1 MRTNSGKNLPV
12 RIRGSNLT
20 IAPEA
25 LAELQPIIPQAYY
38 YADYQGMNLEY
49 RYALYGEIYQ
59 RSPWVHVV
67 IDKRANSVAR
77 LPVNV
82 WDVDGDTRTLDKR
95 SAYAQLIA
103 NPCFENYMDPF
114 RFWHWVQTTID
125 IYGET
130 YLALV
135 RDGNG
140 APFAMMPMHPSRV
153 AIKRDPK
160 NGRYT
165 YFFEAGSGINTELVR
180 FEQEDVVPFR
190 LFNPIH
196 LERGLSR
203 MEAIRSTIFAED
215 SSRNAVENWFRH
227 GARPNLV
234 LETPNRLS
242 DIGAKRLKTAFD
254 QAHAGTSNAGQ
265 TLVLEDGVTAKP
277 FQMTA
282 VELELIETRKMN
294 REEIAAVYDIAPTLI
309 GILDHA
315 TFSNITEQMRAF
327 YRDTMAPVIELLQSV
342 MDTYV
347 GSFWS
352 RKNIM
357 RFATDEVMRGDYEMR
372 MDAAHKG
379 VSVAAITPNEAREL
393 LGLNKYDD
401 PKADKLY
408 CNSAIQELGTPG
420 EVIRMNTQA
429 SGTTPDGI
437 KLDPG
442 AQTTPVPALPQ
453 NNGKPGKPHSI
464 PKRPP
469 IPVSASGGPQPN
481 DQNPSTSRRTKP
493 KHYRAVNAQVGRG
506 KTPEELKAFALDLAA
521 KYPDELED
529 ILESVRMAIA
539 ERDKKEKAA

>member
-1 MRTNSGKNLPV
+1 MRLAKGKNLPV
-12 RIRGSNLT
+12 KISSSGLDL
-20 IAPEA
+20 APEA
-25 LAELQPIIPQAYY
+25 LAELQPIIPQSYY
-38 YADYQGMNLEY
+38 YPDYLGMDLEY
-49 RYALYGEIYQ
+49 RYAMYGEIWQ
-59 RSPWVHVV
+59 RNPWVRTV
-67 IDKRANSVAR
+67 IDKRAKAVAR

-82 WDVDGDTRTLDKR
+82 WDVDGETRTLDTR
-95 SAYAQLIA
+95 SAYARLIA
-103 NPCFENYMDPF
+103 SPCLNDYLDPF

-130 YLALV
+130 YLAV
-135 RDGNG
+135 ARDDTG
-140 APFAMMPMHPSRV
+140 APFGFMPMHPSRV
-153 AIKRDPK
+153 AIKREPK
-160 NGRYT
+160 TGRYT

-196 LERGLSR
+196 LERGLSP
-203 MEAIRSTIFAED
+203 MEALRSTIFAED
-215 SSRNAVENWFRH
+215 SSRNAVSSMWKNA
-227 GARPNLV
+227 GRPNLV
-234 LETPNRLS
+234 LETPNRLNPA
-242 DIGAKRLKTAFD
+242 GAKRLKEAFS
-254 QAHAGTSNAGQ
+254 QAHAGSSNAGQ

-282 VELELIETRKMN
+282 VDLELIECRKMN
-294 REEIAAVYDIAPTLI
+294 REEIAAVYDVAPTLI
-309 GILDHA
+309 GILEHA

-327 YRDTMAPVIELLQSV
+327 YRDTMAPVIEMLQSV

-393 LGLNKYDD
+393 LGLNRYDD

-420 EVIRMNTQA
+420 EVIRMNVAA

-437 KLDPG
+437 HLDPG
-442 AQTTPVPALPQ
+442 PVSTPVASLDQ
-453 NNGKPGKPHSI
+453 GRPHSI
-464 PKRPP
+464 PAKPP
-469 IPVSASGGPQPN
+469 SPVSSSGGPQPGN
-481 DQNPSTSRRTKP
+481 QNPSSSARP
-493 KHYRAVNAQVGRG
+493 KHFREIKAQVGRG
-506 KTPEELKAFALDLAA
+506 KTLAELKAFALQMAQ
-521 KYPDELED
+521 KYPEELED
-529 ILESVRMAIA
+529 ILTSVQLAIA
-539 ERDKKEKAA
+539 ERDKAA